1 MKFIPL
7 TKYFYQHTQ
16 EEYEIEYIRRLEAPF
31 TVTVH
36 FNIPIHQYN
45 NRKSAYPA
53 FLCYTGEILRLVEK
67 FYKTYEQFLYT
78 VNTVPPVVLY
88 QFTRLSIVEEVKST
102 NDIEGV
108 HSTKKE
114 IREIIEKKGTHYHRL
129 QSVVH
134 QYLELLGEEE
144 IKFDTCQDIRNFYDD
159 FTHQEIT
166 RENPQNRLDG
176 SLFRKEPV
184 QIQAATGK
192 TIHQG
197 LYPESRIIEALDQA
211 LSILHSEEYPL
222 LIRLALFH
230 YFFVYIHPFYDG
242 NGRTDR
248 FITSYFLSRK
258 FHRLLAVR
266 LSIYIKRN
274 QSRYYHMLEEADSE
288 KNRGDMTPFVMGFLE
303 ILIGSTEDT
312 IGVLSRKNE
321 QMRKYESRIDAFQL
335 KDKLLKEIYIT
346 LLQAALF
353 YGEGISM
360 ADLMKV
366 TGKNRGTIQKRIDEI
381 PGNHLIVTKAGKT
394 NYYKLNLML
403 FKEN

>member
-1 MKFIPL
+1 MKFISL

-16 EEYEIEYIRRLEAPF
+16 EEYETEYIRRLEAPF
-31 TVTVH
+31 TVH

-45 NRKSAYPA
+45 RKNAYPA

-108 HSTKKE
+108 RSTKKE
-114 IREIIEKKGTHYHRL
+114 IREIIEKKGTHYRRL

-144 IKFDTCQDIRNFYDD
+144 IKFETCQDIRNFYDD

-184 QIQAATGK
+184 QIEAATGK

-211 LSILHSEEYPL
+211 LRILHSEEYPL

-248 FITSYFLSRK
+248 FITSYFLSRQ

-288 KNRGDMTPFVMGFLE
+288 RNRGDMTPFVMGFLE

-335 KDKLLKEIYIT
+335 QDKLLKEIYIT

>member
-1 MKFIPL
+1 MKFISL

-31 TVTVH
+31 TVH
-36 FNIPIHQYN
+36 FNIPIHQY

-108 HSTKKE
+108 RSTKKE

-166 RENPQNRLDG
+166 QENPQNRLDG

-184 QIQAATGK
+184 QIEAATGK

-211 LSILHSEEYPL
+211 LRILHSEEYPL

-248 FITSYFLSRK
+248 FITSYFLSRQ

-274 QSRYYHMLEEADSE
+274 KSRYYHMLEEADSE
-288 KNRGDMTPFVMGFLE
+288 RNRGDMTPFVMGFLE

-335 KDKLLKEIYIT
+335 QDKLLKEIYIT

>member
-16 EEYEIEYIRRLEAPF
+16 EEYETEYIRRLEAPF
-31 TVTVH
+31 TVH
-36 FNIPIHQYN
+36 FNIPIHQY

-78 VNTVPPVVLY
+78 VSTVPPVVLY

-144 IKFDTCQDIRNFYDD
+144 IKFDTCHDIRNFYDD
-159 FTHQEIT
+159 FAHQEII

-176 SLFRKEPV
+176 SLFRKETV
-184 QIQAATGK
+184 QIEAATRK

-211 LSILHSEEYPL
+211 LRILHSEEYPL

>member
-1 MKFIPL
+1 MKFISL

-16 EEYEIEYIRRLEAPF
+16 EEYETEYIRRLEAPF
-31 TVTVH
+31 TVH
-36 FNIPIHQYN
+36 FNIPIHQY

-108 HSTKKE
+108 RSTKKE

-144 IKFDTCQDIRNFYDD
+144 IKFDTCHDIRNFYDD

-166 RENPQNRLDG
+166 QENPQNRLDG

-184 QIQAATGK
+184 QIEAATGK

-211 LSILHSEEYPL
+211 LRILHSEEYPL

-248 FITSYFLSRK
+248 FITSYFLSRQ

-288 KNRGDMTPFVMGFLE
+288 RNRGDMTPFVMGFLD

-321 QMRKYESRIDAFQL
+321 QMRKYESRIDAFQF

-381 PGNHLIVTKAGKT
+381 PGNHLIVTKVGKT

>member
-31 TVTVH
+31 TVH
-36 FNIPIHQYN
+36 FNIPIHQY

-144 IKFDTCQDIRNFYDD
+144 IKFNTCQDIRNFYDD

-176 SLFRKEPV
+176 NLFRKEPV
-184 QIQAATGK
+184 QIQAAAGK

-211 LSILHSEEYPL
+211 LRILHSEEYPL

>member
-1 MKFIPL
+1 MKFISL

-31 TVTVH
+31 TVH
-36 FNIPIHQYN
+36 FNIPIHQY

-144 IKFDTCQDIRNFYDD
+144 IKFDTCQDIRNFYND

-211 LSILHSEEYPL
+211 LRILHSEEYPL

-266 LSIYIKRN
+266 LSIYIKRI

>member
-1 MKFIPL
+1 MKFISL

-16 EEYEIEYIRRLEAPF
+16 EEYETEYIRRLEAPF
-31 TVTVH
+31 TVH
-36 FNIPIHQYN
+36 FNIPIHQY

-67 FYKTYEQFLYT
+67 FHKTYEQFLYT

-108 HSTKKE
+108 RSTKKE
-114 IREIIEKKGTHYHRL
+114 IREIIEKRGTHYHRL

-184 QIQAATGK
+184 QIEAATGK

-211 LSILHSEEYPL
+211 LRILHSEEYPL

-248 FITSYFLSRK
+248 FITSYFLSRQ

-274 QSRYYHMLEEADSE
+274 KSRYYHMLEEADSE
-288 KNRGDMTPFVMGFLE
+288 RNRGDMTPFVIGFLE

-335 KDKLLKEIYIT
+335 QDKLLKEIYIT

>member
-1 MKFIPL
+1 MKFISL

-16 EEYEIEYIRRLEAPF
+16 EEYETEYIRRLEAPF
-31 TVTVH
+31 TVH
-36 FNIPIHQYN
+36 FNIPIHQY

-184 QIQAATGK
+184 QIEAATGK

-211 LSILHSEEYPL
+211 LRILHSEEYPL

>member
-1 MKFIPL
+1 MKFISL

-16 EEYEIEYIRRLEAPF
+16 KEYETEYIRRLEAPF
-31 TVTVH
+31 TVH

-45 NRKSAYPA
+45 RKNAYPA

-108 HSTKKE
+108 RSTKKE

-166 RENPQNRLDG
+166 QENPQNRLDG

-211 LSILHSEEYPL
+211 LRILHSEEYPL

-248 FITSYFLSRK
+248 FITSYFLSRQ

-288 KNRGDMTPFVMGFLE
+288 RNRGDMTPFVMGFLE

-335 KDKLLKEIYIT
+335 QDKLLKEIYIT

>member
-31 TVTVH
+31 TVH
-36 FNIPIHQYN
+36 FNIPIHQY

-184 QIQAATGK
+184 QIEAATGK

-211 LSILHSEEYPL
+211 LRILHSEEYPL

-248 FITSYFLSRK
+248 FITSYFLSRQ

-274 QSRYYHMLEEADSE
+274 QGRYYHMLEEADSE
-288 KNRGDMTPFVMGFLE
+288 RNRGDMTPFVMGFLD

>member
-31 TVTVH
+31 TVH
-36 FNIPIHQYN
+36 FNIPIHQY

-184 QIQAATGK
+184 QIQAAAGK

-211 LSILHSEEYPL
+211 LRILHSEEYPL

-381 PGNHLIVTKAGKT
+381 PGNHLIVIKAGKT

>member
-1 MKFIPL
+1 MKFISL

-16 EEYEIEYIRRLEAPF
+16 EEYETEYIRRLEAPF
-31 TVTVH
+31 TVH
-36 FNIPIHQYN
+36 FNIPIHQY

-108 HSTKKE
+108 RSTKKE
-114 IREIIEKKGTHYHRL
+114 IREIIEKKGAHYHRL

-184 QIQAATGK
+184 QIEAATGK

-211 LSILHSEEYPL
+211 LRILHSEEYPL

-230 YFFVYIHPFYDG
+230 YFFVYIHTFYDG

-248 FITSYFLSRK
+248 FITSYFLSRQ

-274 QSRYYHMLEEADSE
+274 KSRYYHMLEEADSE
-288 KNRGDMTPFVMGFLE
+288 RNRGDMTPFVMGFLD

-335 KDKLLKEIYIT
+335 QDKLLKEIYIT

-403 FKEN
+403 FKD

>member
-1 MKFIPL
+1 VKFISL

-16 EEYEIEYIRRLEAPF
+16 EEYETEYIRRLEAPF
-31 TVTVH
+31 TVH

-45 NRKSAYPA
+45 RKNAYPA

-108 HSTKKE
+108 RSTKKE
-114 IREIIEKKGTHYHRL
+114 IREIIEKKGAHYHRL

-134 QYLELLGEEE
+134 QYLELLGKEE
-144 IKFDTCQDIRNFYDD
+144 IKFETCQDIRNFYDD

-184 QIQAATGK
+184 QIEAATGK

-211 LSILHSEEYPL
+211 LRILHSEEYPL

-248 FITSYFLSRK
+248 FITSYFLSRQ

-288 KNRGDMTPFVMGFLE
+288 RNRGDMTPFVMGFLD

-335 KDKLLKEIYIT
+335 QDKLLKEIYIT

-403 FKEN
+403 FKD

>member
-1 MKFIPL
+1 MKFISL

-16 EEYEIEYIRRLEAPF
+16 EEYETEYIRRLEAPF
-31 TVTVH
+31 TVH

-45 NRKSAYPA
+45 RKNAYPA

-108 HSTKKE
+108 RSTKKE

-144 IKFDTCQDIRNFYDD
+144 IKFETCQDIRNFYDD

-184 QIQAATGK
+184 QIEAATGK

-211 LSILHSEEYPL
+211 LRILHSEEYPL

-248 FITSYFLSRK
+248 FITSYFLSRQ

-288 KNRGDMTPFVMGFLE
+288 RNRGDMTPFVMGFLD

-335 KDKLLKEIYIT
+335 QDKLLKEIYIT

-403 FKEN
+403 FKD

>member
-16 EEYEIEYIRRLEAPF
+16 KEYEIEYIRRLEAPF
-31 TVTVH
+31 TVH
-36 FNIPIHQYN
+36 FNIPIHQY

-211 LSILHSEEYPL
+211 LRILHSEEYPL

-288 KNRGDMTPFVMGFLE
+288 RNCGDMTPFVMGFLE

>member
-31 TVTVH
+31 TVH
-36 FNIPIHQYN
+36 FNIPIHQY

-108 HSTKKE
+108 RSTKKE

-184 QIQAATGK
+184 QIEAATGK

-211 LSILHSEEYPL
+211 LRILHSEEYPL

-230 YFFVYIHPFYDG
+230 YFLVYIHPFYDG

-248 FITSYFLSRK
+248 FITSYFLSRQ

-288 KNRGDMTPFVMGFLE
+288 RNRGDMTPFVMGFLE

-335 KDKLLKEIYIT
+335 QDKLLKEIYIT

>member
-1 MKFIPL
+1 MKFISL

-16 EEYEIEYIRRLEAPF
+16 EEYETEYIRRLEAPF
-31 TVTVH
+31 TVH
-36 FNIPIHQYN
+36 FNIPIHQY

-144 IKFDTCQDIRNFYDD
+144 IKFDTCKDIRNFYDD

-166 RENPQNRLDG
+166 RENPQNRLDR

-211 LSILHSEEYPL
+211 LRILHSEEYPL

>member
-1 MKFIPL
+1 MKFISL

-16 EEYEIEYIRRLEAPF
+16 KEYETEYIRRLEAPF
-31 TVTVH
+31 TVH

-45 NRKSAYPA
+45 RKNAYPA

-166 RENPQNRLDG
+166 QENPQNRLDG

-184 QIQAATGK
+184 QIEAATGK

-211 LSILHSEEYPL
+211 LRILHSEEYPL

>member
-1 MKFIPL
+1 MSL

-16 EEYEIEYIRRLEAPF
+16 EEYETEYIRRLEAPF
-31 TVTVH
+31 TVH
-36 FNIPIHQYN
+36 FNIPIHQY

-108 HSTKKE
+108 RSTKKE

-166 RENPQNRLDG
+166 QENPQNRLDG

-184 QIQAATGK
+184 QIEAATGK

-211 LSILHSEEYPL
+211 LRILHSEEYPL

-248 FITSYFLSRK
+248 FITSYFLSRQ

-288 KNRGDMTPFVMGFLE
+288 RNRGDMTPFVMGFLE

-335 KDKLLKEIYIT
+335 QDKLLKEIYIT

>member
-31 TVTVH
+31 TVH
-36 FNIPIHQYN
+36 FNIPIHQY

-211 LSILHSEEYPL
+211 LRILHSEEYPL

-303 ILIGSTEDT
+303 SLIGSTEDT

>member
-1 MKFIPL
+1 MKFISL

-16 EEYEIEYIRRLEAPF
+16 KEYETEYIRRLEAPF
-31 TVTVH
+31 TVH

-45 NRKSAYPA
+45 RKNAYPA

-78 VNTVPPVVLY
+78 VNTVPPVVLH

-108 HSTKKE
+108 RSTKKE

-159 FTHQEIT
+159 FTHQEII

-184 QIQAATGK
+184 QIEAATGK

-211 LSILHSEEYPL
+211 LRILHSEEYPL

-248 FITSYFLSRK
+248 FITSYFLSRQ

-288 KNRGDMTPFVMGFLE
+288 RNRGDMTPFVMGFLE

-335 KDKLLKEIYIT
+335 QDKLLKEIYIT

>member
-1 MKFIPL
+1 MKFISL

-16 EEYEIEYIRRLEAPF
+16 EEYETEYIRRLEAPF
-31 TVTVH
+31 TVH
-36 FNIPIHQYN
+36 FNIPIHQY

-108 HSTKKE
+108 RSTKKE

-166 RENPQNRLDG
+166 QENPQNRLDG

-184 QIQAATGK
+184 QIEAATGK

-211 LSILHSEEYPL
+211 LRILHSEEYPL

-248 FITSYFLSRK
+248 FITSYFLSRQ

-288 KNRGDMTPFVMGFLE
+288 RNRGDMTPFVMGFLD

-335 KDKLLKEIYIT
+335 QDKLLKEIYIT

>member
-31 TVTVH
+31 TVH
-36 FNIPIHQYN
+36 FNIPIHQY

-108 HSTKKE
+108 RSTKKE

-211 LSILHSEEYPL
+211 LRILHSEEYPL

>member
-1 MKFIPL
+1 MKFISL

-16 EEYEIEYIRRLEAPF
+16 EEYETEYIRRLEAPF
-31 TVTVH
+31 TVH
-36 FNIPIHQYN
+36 FNIPIHQY

-108 HSTKKE
+108 RSTKKE

-166 RENPQNRLDG
+166 QENPQNRLDG

-184 QIQAATGK
+184 QIEAATGK

-211 LSILHSEEYPL
+211 LRILHSEEYPL

-248 FITSYFLSRK
+248 FITSYVLSRQ

-288 KNRGDMTPFVMGFLE
+288 RNRGDMTPFVMGFLD
-303 ILIGSTEDT
+303 ILIGSIEDT

-335 KDKLLKEIYIT
+335 QDKLLKEIYIT

>member
-1 MKFIPL
+1 MKFISL

-16 EEYEIEYIRRLEAPF
+16 EEYETEYIRRLEAPF
-31 TVTVH
+31 TVH

-45 NRKSAYPA
+45 RKNAYPA

-108 HSTKKE
+108 RSTKKE

-166 RENPQNRLDG
+166 QENPQNRLDG

-184 QIQAATGK
+184 QIEAATGK

-211 LSILHSEEYPL
+211 LRILHSEEYPL

-248 FITSYFLSRK
+248 FITSYFLSRQ

-274 QSRYYHMLEEADSE
+274 QGRYYHMLEEADSE
-288 KNRGDMTPFVMGFLE
+288 RNRGDMTPFVMGFLD

>member
-1 MKFIPL
+1 MKFISL

-16 EEYEIEYIRRLEAPF
+16 EEYETEYIRRLEAPF
-31 TVTVH
+31 TVH
-36 FNIPIHQYN
+36 FNIPIHQY

-78 VNTVPPVVLY
+78 VNNVPPVVLY

-108 HSTKKE
+108 RSTKKE

-184 QIQAATGK
+184 QIEAATGK

-211 LSILHSEEYPL
+211 LRILHSEEYPL

-248 FITSYFLSRK
+248 FITSYFLSRQ

-274 QSRYYHMLEEADSE
+274 KSRYYHMLEEADSE
-288 KNRGDMTPFVMGFLE
+288 RNRGDMTPFVMGFLE

-335 KDKLLKEIYIT
+335 QDKLLKEIYIT

>member
-31 TVTVH
+31 TVH
-36 FNIPIHQYN
+36 FYIPIHQY

-211 LSILHSEEYPL
+211 LRILHSEEYPL

-288 KNRGDMTPFVMGFLE
+288 RNRGDMTPFVMGFLE

-335 KDKLLKEIYIT
+335 QDKLLKEIYIT

-366 TGKNRGTIQKRIDEI
+366 TGKNSGTIQKRIDEI

>member
-31 TVTVH
+31 TVH
-36 FNIPIHQYN
+36 FNIPIHQY

-78 VNTVPPVVLY
+78 VSTVPPVVLY

-211 LSILHSEEYPL
+211 LRILHSEEYPL

>member
-1 MKFIPL
+1 MKFISL

-16 EEYEIEYIRRLEAPF
+16 EEYETEYIRRLEAPF
-31 TVTVH
+31 TVH
-36 FNIPIHQYN
+36 FNIPIHQY

-108 HSTKKE
+108 RSTKKE
-114 IREIIEKKGTHYHRL
+114 IREIIEKKGAHYHRL

-184 QIQAATGK
+184 QIEAATGK

-211 LSILHSEEYPL
+211 LRILHSEEYPL

-248 FITSYFLSRK
+248 FITSYFLSRQ

-274 QSRYYHMLEEADSE
+274 KSRYYHMLEEADSE
-288 KNRGDMTPFVMGFLE
+288 RNRGDMTPFVMGFLE

>member
-31 TVTVH
+31 TVH

-45 NRKSAYPA
+45 RKNAYPA

-108 HSTKKE
+108 RSTKKE

-211 LSILHSEEYPL
+211 LRILHSEEYPL

-230 YFFVYIHPFYDG
+230 YFFVCIHPFYDG

-335 KDKLLKEIYIT
+335 QDKLLKEIYIT

-381 PGNHLIVTKAGKT
+381 PENHLIVTKAGKT

>member
-1 MKFIPL
+1 MKFISL

-16 EEYEIEYIRRLEAPF
+16 EEYETEYIRRLEAPF
-31 TVTVH
+31 TVH
-36 FNIPIHQYN
+36 FNIPIHQY

-108 HSTKKE
+108 RSTKKE
-114 IREIIEKKGTHYHRL
+114 IREIIEKKGANYHRL

-184 QIQAATGK
+184 QIEAATGK

-211 LSILHSEEYPL
+211 LRILHSEEYPL

-248 FITSYFLSRK
+248 FITSYFLSRQ

-288 KNRGDMTPFVMGFLE
+288 RNRGDMTPFVMGFLE

-335 KDKLLKEIYIT
+335 QDKLLKEIYIT

>member
-1 MKFIPL
+1 MKFISL

-16 EEYEIEYIRRLEAPF
+16 EEYETEYIRRLEAPF
-31 TVTVH
+31 TVH
-36 FNIPIHQYN
+36 FNIPIHQY

-108 HSTKKE
+108 RSTKKE

-184 QIQAATGK
+184 QIEAATGK

-197 LYPESRIIEALDQA
+197 LYPESRIIEVLDQA
-211 LSILHSEEYPL
+211 LRILHSEEYPL

-248 FITSYFLSRK
+248 FITSYFLSRQ

-288 KNRGDMTPFVMGFLE
+288 RNRGDMTPFVMGFLE

>member
-31 TVTVH
+31 TVH
-36 FNIPIHQYN
+36 FNIPIHQY

-108 HSTKKE
+108 RSTKKE
-114 IREIIEKKGTHYHRL
+114 IREIIERKGTHYHRL

-176 SLFRKEPV
+176 SLFRREPV

-211 LSILHSEEYPL
+211 LRILHSEEYPL

-258 FHRLLAVR
+258 FHRLFAVR

-288 KNRGDMTPFVMGFLE
+288 KNRGDMTPFVMGFLD

-381 PGNHLIVTKAGKT
+381 PGNHLIVTKAGKR

>member
-1 MKFIPL
+1 MKFISL

-31 TVTVH
+31 TVH
-36 FNIPIHQYN
+36 FNIPIHQY

-53 FLCYTGEILRLVEK
+53 FLCYTGKILRLVEK

-166 RENPQNRLDG
+166 RKNPQNRLDG

-211 LSILHSEEYPL
+211 LRILHSEEYPL

>member
-1 MKFIPL
+1 MKFISL

-16 EEYEIEYIRRLEAPF
+16 EEYETEYIRRLEAPF
-31 TVTVH
+31 TVH

-45 NRKSAYPA
+45 RKNAYPA

-78 VNTVPPVVLY
+78 VNDVPPVVLY

-108 HSTKKE
+108 RSTKKE

-159 FTHQEIT
+159 FTHQEII

-184 QIQAATGK
+184 QIEAATGK

-211 LSILHSEEYPL
+211 LRILHSEEYPL

-248 FITSYFLSRK
+248 FITSYFLSRQ

-288 KNRGDMTPFVMGFLE
+288 RNRGDMTPFVMGFLE

-335 KDKLLKEIYIT
+335 QDKLLKEIYIT

>member
-1 MKFIPL
+1 MKFISL

-16 EEYEIEYIRRLEAPF
+16 EEYETEYIRRLEAPF
-31 TVTVH
+31 TVH

-45 NRKSAYPA
+45 RTSAYPA

-108 HSTKKE
+108 RSTKKE
-114 IREIIEKKGTHYHRL
+114 IREIIEKKGAHYHRL

-159 FTHQEIT
+159 FNHQEIT

-184 QIQAATGK
+184 QIEAATGK

-211 LSILHSEEYPL
+211 LRILHSEEYPL

-248 FITSYFLSRK
+248 FITSYFLSRQ

-274 QSRYYHMLEEADSE
+274 KSRYYHMLEEADSE
-288 KNRGDMTPFVMGFLE
+288 RNRGDMTPFVMGFLE

>member
-1 MKFIPL
+1 MKFISL

-16 EEYEIEYIRRLEAPF
+16 EEYETEYIRRLEAPF
-31 TVTVH
+31 TVH
-36 FNIPIHQYN
+36 FNIPIHQY

-108 HSTKKE
+108 RSTKKE

-184 QIQAATGK
+184 QIEAATGK

-211 LSILHSEEYPL
+211 LRILHSEEYPL

-248 FITSYFLSRK
+248 FITSYFLSRQ

-288 KNRGDMTPFVMGFLE
+288 RNRGDMTPFVMGFLE

-335 KDKLLKEIYIT
+335 QDKLLKEIYIT

-353 YGEGISM
+353 YGEGISI

>member
-31 TVTVH
+31 TVH
-36 FNIPIHQYN
+36 FNIPIHQY

-211 LSILHSEEYPL
+211 LRILHSEEYPL

-248 FITSYFLSRK
+248 FITSYFLSRQ

-288 KNRGDMTPFVMGFLE
+288 RNRGDMTPFVMGFLE

-335 KDKLLKEIYIT
+335 QDKLLKEIYIT

>member
-31 TVTVH
+31 TVH
-36 FNIPIHQYN
+36 FNIPIHQY

-108 HSTKKE
+108 RSTKKE

-166 RENPQNRLDG
+166 QENPQNRLDG

-184 QIQAATGK
+184 QIEAATGK

-211 LSILHSEEYPL
+211 LRILHSEEYPL

-248 FITSYFLSRK
+248 FITSYFLSRQ

-288 KNRGDMTPFVMGFLE
+288 RNRGDMTPFVMGFLE

-335 KDKLLKEIYIT
+335 QDKLLKEIYIT

>member
-1 MKFIPL
+1 MKFISL

-16 EEYEIEYIRRLEAPF
+16 EEYETEYIRRLEAPF
-31 TVTVH
+31 TVH

-45 NRKSAYPA
+45 RTSAYPA

-108 HSTKKE
+108 RSTKKE

-144 IKFDTCQDIRNFYDD
+144 IKFDTCQDIRNFYVD

-184 QIQAATGK
+184 QIEAATGK

-211 LSILHSEEYPL
+211 LRILHSEEYPL

-248 FITSYFLSRK
+248 FITSYFLSRQ

-288 KNRGDMTPFVMGFLE
+288 RNRGDMTPFVMGFLE

-335 KDKLLKEIYIT
+335 QDKLLKEIYIT